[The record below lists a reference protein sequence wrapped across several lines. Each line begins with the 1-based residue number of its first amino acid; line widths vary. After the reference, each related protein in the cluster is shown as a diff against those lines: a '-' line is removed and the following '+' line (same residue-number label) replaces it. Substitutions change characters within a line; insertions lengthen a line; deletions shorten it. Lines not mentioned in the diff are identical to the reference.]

1 MAKIIGKNCD
11 FGIGTLGSPPYTPSA
26 LGSIETLGN
35 DITLNID
42 LNTDESTGYGVDFKT
57 FEIIDAQWSVDMTL
71 YYSTDTDEIDEKI
84 ISKIL
89 TTPFVKYGFAFSPV
103 GGSTPAT
110 DTPIYSGD
118 VIITSAVPNP
128 PRGGVASVR
137 VRLQGTGS
145 LTRTV

>member
-1 MAKIIGKNCD
+1 MAKIVGKNAD
-11 FGIGTLGSPPYTPSA
+11 FGIGTLGTPPYTPSA

-42 LNTDESTGYGVDFKT
+42 VNTDESTAYGDDFKT

-71 YYSTDTDEIDEKI
+71 YYSTSSNEIDEKI
-84 ISKIL
+84 IDKIL
-89 TTPFVKYGFAFSPV
+89 ATPFVKYGFAFSPA
-103 GGSTPAT
+103 GGSSPGAT
-110 DTPIYSGD
+110 TPIYSGD
-118 VIITSAVPNP
+118 VIIASAVPNP

-137 VRLQGTGS
+137 VRLQGTGT